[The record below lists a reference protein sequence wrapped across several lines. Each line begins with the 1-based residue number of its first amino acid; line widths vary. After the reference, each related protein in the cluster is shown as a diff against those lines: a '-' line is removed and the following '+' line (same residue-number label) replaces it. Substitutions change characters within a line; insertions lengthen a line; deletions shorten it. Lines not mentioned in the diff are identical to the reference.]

1 MAGAST
7 ISSTLIILIICSFVC
22 WSEAQKQAYVVYMG
36 ASVGMAKGY
45 LRSSHLQMLL
55 SAVGSRKVARK
66 SLIYSYT
73 HSINGFSAVLSE
85 QQAQIIA
92 SMPGVVSVF
101 PSRMHKLHTT
111 RSWDFLD
118 LEADY
123 AEGSVES
130 RPHAPVTGDVIIGL
144 LDTGVWPELESFN
157 DEGMGPIPS
166 KWKGKCIEGDDFNS
180 SNCNKKLI
188 GARYYGDG
196 FSMSMDPEANFPIYE
211 GPSTNDINDLPRP
224 IRTYGSAR
232 DSLGHGS
239 HTSTTAGGRL
249 VANASYYGLAKG
261 VARGGAPLSRI
272 ATYKVCS
279 DAGCSDA
286 NILAA
291 FDDAIKDGVDVLS
304 LSLGAPS
311 FLTPNLLTDGIAI
324 GAFHAVQ
331 NGIVVVCS
339 AGNDGPYSYTVVNS
353 APWILT
359 VAASTVDRFF
369 DSKVV
374 LGNNKT
380 FDGQALNYFSLSEGS
395 YPIVFGGD
403 IAATGVSSSSAER
416 CRSDSLNA
424 TKASGK
430 IVLCLQAVT
439 DESRTSKSSSVKS
452 AGGVGMI
459 IVDDTNTYLPSL
471 YNLPATQVSQTAG
484 MEILNYINSTTEATA
499 TILPAET
506 EVEFKPSPV
515 VAKFSARGPN
525 RLTENIL
532 KPDII
537 APGVNILAGW
547 TQATPYSDP
556 PPGEKPSPY
565 AIISGTSMACPH
577 VSGAAAFLK
586 SLNPNWSVSAIK
598 SALMTTATTLNNAN
612 AQITNDTGSS
622 STSFDLGTGE
632 LNPGKAMNPGL
643 VYDSDP
649 KDHFLFLCY
658 FGYNKTQIGSISGNK
673 SFVCPPDSKPELISN
688 LNYPSIA
695 ISKLNGTRSVVR
707 TLTNVGPVD
716 STYTAT
722 VIPPPGV
729 DVKVSPEQLVFSAS
743 EKSIGIKVDLK
754 VTATPGKS
762 SVKNYVF
769 GSLSFSDGIHSLVT
783 PIVVNPISV

>member
-22 WSEAQKQAYVVYMG
+22 WSEAQRQAYVIYMG
-36 ASVGMAKGY
+36 SSVGMAKGF
-45 LRSSHLQMLL
+45 LRYSHLQMLV
-55 SAVGSRKVARK
+55 SAVGSREVARE

-85 QQAQIIA
+85 QQAQVIA

-111 RSWDFLD
+111 RSWDFLR

-123 AEGSVES
+123 KEVSLES
-130 RPHAPVTGDVIIGL
+130 RPQAPVTGDVIIGL

-166 KWKGKCIEGDDFNS
+166 KWKGKCMEGDNFNS
-180 SNCNKKLI
+180 SNCNRKLI

-196 FSMSMDPEANFPIYE
+196 ISMSMDPEANFPIYD

-249 VANASYYGLAKG
+249 VNNASFYGLAKG

-272 ATYKVCS
+272 AAYKVCS

-286 NILAA
+286 DILAA
-291 FDDAIKDGVDVLS
+291 YDDAINDGVDVLS

-311 FLTPNLLTDGIAI
+311 YFRPNLLTDGIAI

-339 AGNDGPYSYTVVNS
+339 AGNDGPYSFTVVNS

-359 VAASTVDRFF
+359 VAASTIDRFF

-380 FDGQALNYFSLSEGS
+380 FDGQALNYFNLSEGS

-403 IAATGVSSSSAER
+403 IPATGASNTSAGR
-416 CRSDSLNA
+416 CTSDSLNETQA
-424 TKASGK
+424 NGK

-439 DESRTSKSSSVKS
+439 DESRMTKSSVIKS

-459 IVDDTNTYLPSL
+459 IVDDTNKYMPSI
-471 YNLPATQVSQTAG
+471 YDLPATQVSQTSG
-484 MEILNYINSTTEATA
+484 MEILDYIRSTTEATA

-506 EVEFKPSPV
+506 VVDFKPSPV
-515 VAKFSARGPN
+515 VARFSARGPN
-525 RLTENIL
+525 KLTENIL
-532 KPDII
+532 KPDIT

-547 TQATPYSDP
+547 TQETPYSNP

-577 VSGAAAFLK
+577 VSGAAAYLK
-586 SLNPNWSVSAIK
+586 SVNPTWSVSAIK
-598 SALMTTATTLNNAN
+598 SALMTTATTMNNAN

-622 STSFDLGTGE
+622 TTSFDLGTGE
-632 LNPGKAMNPGL
+632 LNPVKALNPGL
-643 VYDSDP
+643 VYESDP

-658 FGYNKTQIGSISGNK
+658 YGYNQTQIGSISGNK
-673 SFVCPPDSKPELISN
+673 SFVCPQDSKPELISN

-743 EKSIGIKVDLK
+743 EKSISITVELK
-754 VTATPGKS
+754 VTATPSPS
-762 SVKNYVF
+762 SVRNYVF

-783 PIVVNPISV
+783 PLVVNPVSV

>member
-7 ISSTLIILIICSFVC
+7 TSSTLIILIICSFVC
-22 WSEAQKQAYVVYMG
+22 WAEAQRQAYVVYMG
-36 ASVGMAKGY
+36 SSGGMAKSY
-45 LRSSHLQMLL
+45 LRYSHLQMLV
-55 SAVGSRKVARK
+55 SAVGSSKVARK

-73 HSINGFSAVLSE
+73 RSFNGFSAVLSE
-85 QQAQIIA
+85 QQAQVIA

-111 RSWDFLD
+111 RSWDFLQ

-123 AEGSVES
+123 AQGCQES
-130 RPHAPVTGDVIIGL
+130 RLHDPVTSDVIIGL

-166 KWKGKCIEGDDFNS
+166 RWKGKCVEGDDFNS
-180 SNCNKKLI
+180 SNCNRKLI

-196 FSMSMDPEANFPIYE
+196 FSMSMGPEANFPIYD
-211 GPSTNDINDLPRP
+211 GPSTTDLNDLPRP

-249 VANASYYGLAKG
+249 VENASYYGLAKG

-272 ATYKVCS
+272 AAYKVCS
-279 DAGCSDA
+279 EDGCSDA
-286 NILAA
+286 AILAA

-311 FLTPNLLTDGIAI
+311 YFTPNLLTDGIAI

-331 NGIVVVCS
+331 NNIVVVCS
-339 AGNDGPYSYTVVNS
+339 AGNDGPYSHTVVNS

-359 VAASTVDRFF
+359 VAASTVDRVF

-380 FDGQALNYFSLSEGS
+380 FDGQALNYFNLSNSS

-403 IAATGVSSSSAER
+403 IAADGVSNSSAGR
-416 CRSDSLNA
+416 CISDSLNETGA
-424 TKASGK
+424 NGK
-430 IVLCLQAVT
+430 IVLCLQAEA
-439 DESRTSKSSSVKS
+439 DESRNSKSSFIKSV
-452 AGGVGMI
+452 GGVGMI
-459 IVDDTNTYLPSL
+459 IVDDTNKYMPSI
-471 YNLPATQVSQTAG
+471 YDLPATQVSQASG
-484 MEILNYINSTTEATA
+484 MEILDYIRSTTEVTA

-506 EVEFKPSPV
+506 VVGLKPSPV
-515 VAKFSARGPN
+515 VAKFSARGPSK
-525 RLTENIL
+525 LTENIL
-532 KPDII
+532 KPDIT

-547 TQATPYSDP
+547 TQENPYSDP
-556 PPGEKPSPY
+556 PPGESPSPY

-577 VSGAAAFLK
+577 VSGTAALLR
-586 SLNPNWSVSAIK
+586 SVNPKWSASAIK
-598 SALMTTATTLNNAN
+598 SALMTTATTMDNAN
-612 AQITNDTGSS
+612 AHITNDTGSS
-622 STSFDLGTGE
+622 TTAFDLGTGE
-632 LNPGKAMNPGL
+632 LNPVKALDPGL
-643 VYDSDP
+643 VYESDP

-658 FGYNKTQIGSISGNK
+658 FGYNQTQIGSITGNK
-673 SFVCPPDSKPELISN
+673 SFVCPLDSNPELISN

-707 TLTNVGPVD
+707 TLMNVGPVD
-716 STYTAT
+716 SIYTAT
-722 VIPPPGV
+722 VMPPPGV
-729 DVKVSPEQLVFSAS
+729 DVKVSPEKLVFSAS
-743 EKSIGIKVDLK
+743 QKSISINVQLK
-754 VTATPGKS
+754 VTATP
-762 SVKNYVF
+762 SVKDYVF
-769 GSLSFSDGIHSLVT
+769 GSLSFSDGTRSLVT
-783 PIVVNPISV
+783 PLVVNPVSV